1 MDTTRQRQTTSYA
14 GMTRIRFEGLRSVPH
29 SQPVGSP
36 VVSDVNTTR
45 TAPSPTGGS
54 SGAHRAGGPYIGS
67 MATARDWELVRRVVA
82 ALPEGTW
89 TSYGDLAELIG
100 TGPRQVGAYMRDGDV
115 PRAYRV
121 LTASGK
127 VSEGF
132 RWSDGRT
139 GRDVPELLRE
149 DGVRV
154 DRSGRADRSG
164 RMYVYDL
171 RLLAMELA
179 D

>member
-1 MDTTRQRQTTSYA
+1 MVR
-14 GMTRIRFEGLRSVPH
+14 V
-29 SQPVGSP
+29 
-36 VVSDVNTTR
+36 
-45 TAPSPTGGS
+45 
-54 SGAHRAGGPYIGS
+54 
-67 MATARDWELVRRVVA
+67 ATEQDWELVRRVVA

-127 VSEGF
+127 VSDGF

-139 GRDVPELLRE
+139 GRDVPDLLRE
-149 DGVRV
+149 DGVSVSRGGV
-154 DRSGRADRSG
+154 ADRG
-164 RMYVYDL
+164 QRMYVYDL
-171 RLLAMELA
+171 RLLVMEMA

>member
-1 MDTTRQRQTTSYA
+1 MTT
-14 GMTRIRFEGLRSVPH
+14 E
-29 SQPVGSP
+29 
-36 VVSDVNTTR
+36 
-45 TAPSPTGGS
+45 
-54 SGAHRAGGPYIGS
+54 
-67 MATARDWELVRRVVA
+67 RDWELVRRVVA

-100 TGPRQVGAYMRDGDV
+100 TGPRQVGAFMRDDGDV
-115 PRAYRV
+115 ERAYRV

-132 RWSDGRT
+132 RWSDGRS

-149 DGVRV
+149 DGVKV
-154 DRSGRADRSG
+154 SAGGVADRQQ

-171 RLLAMELA
+171 RLLAMEI
-179 D
+179 DD

>member
-1 MDTTRQRQTTSYA
+1 MVTEQ
-14 GMTRIRFEGLRSVPH
+14 
-29 SQPVGSP
+29 
-36 VVSDVNTTR
+36 
-45 TAPSPTGGS
+45 
-54 SGAHRAGGPYIGS
+54 
-67 MATARDWELVRRVVA
+67 DWELVRRIVA
-82 ALPEGTW
+82 ALPEGSW

-115 PRAYRV
+115 PQAYRV

-132 RWSDGRT
+132 RWSDGRS
-139 GRDVPELLRE
+139 GREVPDLLRE
-149 DGVRV
+149 DGITVSARGV
-154 DRSGRADRSG
+154 ADRG
-164 RMYVYDL
+164 QRMYVYDL

>member
-1 MDTTRQRQTTSYA
+1 
-14 GMTRIRFEGLRSVPH
+14 
-29 SQPVGSP
+29 
-36 VVSDVNTTR
+36 
-45 TAPSPTGGS
+45 
-54 SGAHRAGGPYIGS
+54 
-67 MATARDWELVRRVVA
+67 MATEQDWELVRRVVA

-139 GRDVPELLRE
+139 GVDVPDLLRE
-149 DGVRV
+149 DGVSVSRGGV
-154 DRSGRADRSG
+154 AARDQ

-179 D
+179 EG